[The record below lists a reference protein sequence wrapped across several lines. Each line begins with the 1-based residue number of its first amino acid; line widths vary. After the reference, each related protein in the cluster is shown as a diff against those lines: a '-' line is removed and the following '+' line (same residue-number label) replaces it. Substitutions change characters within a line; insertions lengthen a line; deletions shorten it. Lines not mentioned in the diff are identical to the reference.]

1 MPSPEG
7 PAEHRGTEKP
17 RRPKPRRTKRRT
29 MVKSRRV
36 ALVLLLVVVVGILL
50 FGYLHA
56 RQAPKEAPA
65 HSVTLHWV
73 PSAGASSY
81 NVYRSTRSGGPYAK
95 IGQSLTPTY
104 VDTPVAS
111 GAVFYYVVTSLR
123 YGIESSYS
131 QEIKASVP

>member
-1 MPSPEG
+1 
-7 PAEHRGTEKP
+7 
-17 RRPKPRRTKRRT
+17 

-36 ALVLLLVVVVGILL
+36 ALVLLLVVVVGIVL
-50 FGYLHA
+50 FGYVRA
-56 RQAPKEAPA
+56 QQAPKEAQA

-81 NVYRSTRSGGPYAK
+81 NVYRSTRSGGPYTK

-111 GAVFYYVVTSLR
+111 GAVFYYVVTSR
-123 YGIESSYS
+123 RDGIESSYS

>member
-1 MPSPEG
+1 MG
-7 PAEHRGTEKP
+7 KTEENRNRKKK
-17 RRPKPRRTKRRT
+17 RRRIERRT
-29 MVKSRRV
+29 MVKSPRV
-36 ALVLLLVVVVGILL
+36 ALVLLLVVVVGIVL
-50 FGYLHA
+50 FGYLRA
-56 RQAPKEAPA
+56 RQAPEEARA

-81 NVYRSTRSGGPYAK
+81 NVYRSTRSGGPYTK

-111 GAVFYYVVTSLR
+111 GAVFYYVVTSR
-123 YGIESSYS
+123 RDGIESSYS